1 LSGAVEVNDMQA
13 GSSQR
18 LPFQCYLYRV
28 VGEDRLLLII
38 ALVEA
43 NALAVPDVYG
53 RYNIRNNLPVAYR
66 LILEYLRHGRVRN
79 AWLSLFLFSSIS
91 SERFITFRVSLGMM
105 TSSM

>member
-1 LSGAVEVNDMQA
+1 MQA
-13 GSSQR
+13 GRSQR
-18 LPFQCYLYRV
+18 LPLQGDFYRV
-28 VGEDRLLLII
+28 VEEDRLLLII

-43 NALAVPDVYG
+43 NAPAVPDVYG
-53 RYNIRNNLPVAYR
+53 RNDFRDNLPVAYR

-79 AWLSLFLFSSIS
+79 AWLSLFLFSRIS